1 MLTKL
6 LGYRH
11 LKYDNYHSEG
21 VMLNLVKKGLQIT
34 YIHFKLLLLK

>member
-11 LKYDNYHSEG
+11 LKYDNYHGER
-21 VMLNLVKKGLQIT
+21 VMLNLVKKGLQLFIT
-34 YIHFKLLLLK
+34 ILNYCY